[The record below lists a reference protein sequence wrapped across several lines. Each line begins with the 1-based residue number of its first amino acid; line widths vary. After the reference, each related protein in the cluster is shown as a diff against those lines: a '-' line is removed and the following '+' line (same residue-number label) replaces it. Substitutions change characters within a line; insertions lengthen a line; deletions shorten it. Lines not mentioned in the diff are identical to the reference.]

1 MIVTKY
7 YQPGYHVV
15 TRGKQTRDNIYKDM
29 ETALKAYDNACKRGK
44 AGEVWLLHRPNTS
57 GYREGA
63 DIMNDFLFFS
73 RNDPRDRINY
83 PKSSY
88 RNVAE
93 QGKKRK

>member
-1 MIVTKY
+1 MVDKY

-15 TRGKQTRDNIYKDM
+15 TWGKQTRDNIYKDM
-29 ETALKAYDNACKRGK
+29 ETALKAYDNACKRGN
-44 AGEVWLLHRPNTS
+44 AGQIWLLHRPNYT
-57 GYREGA
+57 GYREGV

-73 RNDPRDRINY
+73 RNDPLDRINY

>member
-1 MIVTKY
+1 MSDTY

-15 TRGKQTRDNIYKDM
+15 TKGKQTRDNIYKDL
-29 ETALKAYDNACKRGK
+29 ETALKSYDNACKRGN
-44 AGEVWLLHRPNTS
+44 AGEVWLLHRPNIS

-73 RNDPRDRINY
+73 RNDPFDRINY